1 MMSRQQ
7 KLRIAQYYIDSINAH
22 DLRAMG
28 ECLADGLRVE
38 VATGAECPMDKL
50 RFLAYNEN
58 YMKAFPD
65 VHFDIT
71 LTVSEG
77 AFVAMNW
84 NASGT
89 QTASLATPSGGII
102 VATGVKVYA
111 PGSFTFR
118 LQEGKIS
125 HAWVF
130 WDMATMLAQLGLL
143 PPL

>member
-1 MMSRQQ
+1 
-7 KLRIAQYYIDSINAH
+7 
-22 DLRAMG
+22 
-28 ECLADGLRVE
+28 
-38 VATGAECPMDKL
+38 MDKR
-50 RFLAYNEN
+50 RFLAYNQN

-77 AFVAMNW
+77 AFVIMHW

-130 WDMATMLAQLGLL
+130 WDMATMLAQLGQL